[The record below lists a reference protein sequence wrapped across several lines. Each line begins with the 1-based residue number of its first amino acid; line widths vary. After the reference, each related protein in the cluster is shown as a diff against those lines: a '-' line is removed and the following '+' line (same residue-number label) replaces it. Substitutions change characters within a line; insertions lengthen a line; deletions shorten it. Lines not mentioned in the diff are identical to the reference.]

1 MKILATSF
9 ALLIITLTLNLKAQ
23 DDLMDMLGDTEP
35 TTDYAFATFKSTRIS
50 LGQSVENPANGN
62 LIFDIQH
69 HFGPANSGFDDF
81 FGLDQATT
89 RLGLQYGLTDW
100 LVVGIGRTTLEKTVD
115 GSLKAKL
122 LRQSTGAVNMPVS
135 VSYFGSMALSTLKL
149 ADPVRTNYFSS
160 RLSYA
165 HQLLIAR
172 KFSPAISIQLS
183 PTFIHRNLV
192 EKNIDDNDVLALG
205 AGGRFKLSN
214 RVSLNL
220 EYYYVLSTQTAKDYD
235 NSLTLGF
242 DIETGGHVF
251 QLFLTNSQGIIEE
264 HFIPRTSGKWLNGD
278 IHFGFNITRTF
289 VLKKPKEFRD

>member
-100 LVVGIGRTTLEKTVD
+100 LVIGIGRTTLEKTVD
-115 GSLKAKL
+115 GLLKAKL
-122 LRQSTGAVNMPVS
+122 LQQSTGAVNMPVS

-160 RLSYA
+160 RLSFA

>member
-122 LRQSTGAVNMPVS
+122 FRQSTGAVNMPVS

>member
-122 LRQSTGAVNMPVS
+122 FRQSIGAVNMPVS

-160 RLSYA
+160 RLSFA

>member
-100 LVVGIGRTTLEKTVD
+100 LVIGIGRTTLEKTVD

-160 RLSYA
+160 RLSFA